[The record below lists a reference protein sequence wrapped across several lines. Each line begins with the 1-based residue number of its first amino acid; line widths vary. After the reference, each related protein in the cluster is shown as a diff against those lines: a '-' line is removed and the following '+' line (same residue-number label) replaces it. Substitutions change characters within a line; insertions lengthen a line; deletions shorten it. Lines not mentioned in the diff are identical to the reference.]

1 MMDDGAK
8 AAGATDDTVKVADI
22 AIHVLDALE
31 NGERNIANREA
42 PLMQPTA
49 GE

>member
-1 MMDDGAK
+1 VK
-8 AAGATDDTVKVADI
+8 AAGAEEDQVKVADI

-31 NGERNIANREA
+31 NGDRTAAAESPFAG
-42 PLMQPTA
+42 TA